1 MTSRPIKKTPATRLV
16 DRFPEFPPR
25 DDMQNSIYLD
35 APAHQAALSHHFGM
49 PDTTIILSEVPIGRT
64 VSQRQGLRVPDL
76 LVAFDVDHAG
86 VIDQRG
92 YSIEEQGKP
101 PDFVLEVASVTAGQ
115 NDYTQKRDDY
125 AASRVPEYWRFD
137 PSGGEYHDAPL
148 AGDRLVGGDYQP
160 IEVVQFG
167 ESSYPGHSAVLGL
180 DLCWEDGHLRWYDP
194 ASGRYLLT
202 YDEEA
207 EGRLAEAGRRLAA
220 ERERDAALERVRE
233 LEDQVGR
240 LQAG

>member
-1 MTSRPIKKTPATRLV
+1 M
-16 DRFPEFPPR
+16 
-25 DDMQNSIYLD
+25 
-35 APAHQAALSHHFGM
+35 
-49 PDTTIILSEVPIGRT
+49 PIGRT
-64 VSQRQGLRVPDL
+64 VRQRQGLRVPDL
-76 LVAFDVDHAG
+76 LVAFGVEHTG
-86 VIDQRG
+86 VIYRHG

-101 PDFVLEVASVTAGQ
+101 PDFVLEVASVTTGR

-125 AASRVPEYWRFD
+125 AAFGVPEYWRFD

-148 AGDRLVGGDYQP
+148 AGDHLVDGVYQP

-167 ESSYPGHSAVLGL
+167 DSSYRGHSTALGL
-180 DLCWEDGHLRWYDP
+180 DLCWEDGQLRWYDP

-207 EGRLAEAGRRLAA
+207 EGRLQ
-220 ERERDAALERVRE
+220 ALERVRE
-233 LEDQVGR
+233 LEDQVRR